1 MVLPAD
7 SKSLN
12 PDAQLSWNMHP
23 RNPGLADELYAS
35 NPCIKN
41 GASQEIYLKD
51 IPEIKI
57 VAFLG

>member
-1 MVLPAD
+1 
-7 SKSLN
+7 
-12 PDAQLSWNMHP
+12 MHP
-23 RNPGLADELYAS
+23 RNPGLADELYNS

-57 VAFLG
+57 VAFFGKVILMSEIIWLFANNSK